1 MSMHRLST
9 AAFGTVLAVSLVFA
23 AGCRVDTNKTDKGDN
38 VKIATPF
45 GGMSVKTDDNAV
57 ATETG
62 LPAYPG
68 AVVDREKN
76 PDGKHDTGAADVNMS
91 FGSFQLRVKAISYRT
106 TDPPAK
112 VLAFYRS
119 GLARFG
125 AVIQCSGDQP
135 VGSPATTPDG
145 LTCSD
150 DDSDKHVHVKD
161 SLGSHST
168 ELKAGS
174 KQHQHIVSI
183 DPDGTG
189 TKFGLVA
196 IDLPGKFPFGDDS
209 DDSSKSGKS
218 QQPE

>member
-1 MSMHRLST
+1 MPTRLLT
-9 AAFGTVLAVSLVFA
+9 AATLLPMLLFAV
-23 AGCRVDTNKTDKGDN
+23 GCRVDATSTAKGDN

-45 GGMSVKTDDNAV
+45 GGIAVKTDDNAV

-68 AVVDREKN
+68 AVVDHEKN
-76 PDGKHDTGAADVNMS
+76 SDGKHDTGAADVNMS
-91 FGSFQLRVKAISYRT
+91 FGGFQLRVKAIGYRT
-106 TDPPAK
+106 TDAPAK
-112 VLAFYRS
+112 VVAFYRS

-125 AVIQCSGDQP
+125 TVIQCSGEHP
-135 VGSPATTPDG
+135 VGTPTKTPDG

-150 DDSDKHVHVKD
+150 ADTSGQAHFNKVDLQH
-161 SLGSHST
+161 GT

-183 DPDGTG
+183 DPDGSG

-196 IDLPGKFPFGDDS
+196 LDLPGKFPFGDDS

>member
-1 MSMHRLST
+1 MSTHRLTT
-9 AAFGTVLAVSLVFA
+9 AALHTMLAVTLVFA
-23 AGCRVDTNKTDKGDN
+23 AGCRVDTNSTDKGDN

-45 GGMSVKTDDNAV
+45 GGMSVKTDENAI

-62 LPAYPG
+62 LPSYPG
-68 AVVDREKN
+68 ATVVKTTTH
-76 PDGKHDTGAADVNMS
+76 DGHDSGAADVNMS
-91 FGSFQLRVKAISYRT
+91 FAGFQLRVKAVSYRT
-106 TDPPAK
+106 SDPPAK
-112 VLAFYRS
+112 VRAFYRS

-125 AVIQCSGDQP
+125 TVIECSGDHP
-135 VGSPATTPDG
+135 VGSPTSTPDG

-161 SLGSHST
+161 SVGPHSM

-196 IDLPGKFPFGDDS
+196 LDLPGKFPFGDDS
-209 DDSSKSGKS
+209 DDNSKSGKS